1 MFTGAFLLRLWLNSH
16 RLTGPNFAHLF
27 GRIGGI
33 LEALKHKKLP
43 PLIQDV
49 SIIDLLVLDH
59 QALKESCEVLRSRD
73 ADRNG
78 LIAVGRKFL
87 ESLKIHSEAEKRT
100 LYQELVSNPELH
112 FNILEAEAEHRIIDQ
127 KVRSLTPK
135 LKHLRSVKDET
146 LADLIVLAEIVQ
158 IHLLEEEGE
167 LFSRIN
173 EEVDEATLIELGES
187 FMKLRKFSA
196 QDLSDFPILEDELL
210 HWKDSLQKMQ
220 SRYFAQIERDA
231 HRLKH

>member
-1 MFTGAFLLRLWLNSH
+1 M
-16 RLTGPNFAHLF
+16 
-27 GRIGGI
+27 
-33 LEALKHKKLP
+33 EAEKHKNRI

-59 QALKESCEVLRSRD
+59 QTLKESCKVLRERD

-87 ESLKIHSEAEKRT
+87 EALRIHSEAEKRC
-100 LYQELVSNPELH
+100 LYRELVSNSELH

-127 KVRSLTPK
+127 KIRSLTPK
-135 LKHLRSVKDET
+135 LKNLRLVKDET
-146 LADLIVLAEIVQ
+146 IADLIALAEIVQ

-173 EEVDEATLIELGES
+173 EEVDEATLIELGEE
-187 FMKLRKFSA
+187 FMKMRNFSA
-196 QDLSDFPILEDELL
+196 QELSDFPILEDELL
-210 HWKDSLQKMQ
+210 QWKDSLQQMQ
-220 SRYFAQIERDA
+220 SRYFAQIDRDIE
-231 HRLKH
+231 RLKH